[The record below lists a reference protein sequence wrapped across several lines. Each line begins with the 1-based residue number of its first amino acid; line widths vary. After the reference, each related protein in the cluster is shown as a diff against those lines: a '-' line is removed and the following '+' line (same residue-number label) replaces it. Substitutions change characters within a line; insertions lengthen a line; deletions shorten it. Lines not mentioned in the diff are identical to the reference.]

1 MNLPDVEAIRQEKC
15 IEIKSLRKKIQALQ
29 KKVWQKH
36 KKIAV
41 MKTILNELKIENLI
55 SD

>member
-1 MNLPDVEAIRQEKC
+1 MNLPNIESIRQERC
-15 IEIKSLRKKIQALQ
+15 TEIKSLRKQIQALQ

-36 KKIAV
+36 KKIAI
-41 MKTILNELKIENLI
+41 MKTILNELKIENII

>member
-1 MNLPDVEAIRQEKC
+1 MNSSNMEAIRQERWT
-15 IEIKSLRKKIQALQ
+15 EIKSLRKQIQALQ

-36 KKIAV
+36 KKIV
-41 MKTILNELKIENLI
+41 IMKTILDELKIDYLI